1 MQTLLCVG
9 AGGFLGAIS
18 RYGLS
23 QWLRAALGGSYPLG
37 TLAVN
42 VLGCLGIGA
51 LLGLSQES
59 TGLSE
64 NTRLVLVVGLL
75 GSFTTFSTFGH
86 ETLRLFG
93 EDQLGRALLNVGL
106 NLVLGLGAVW
116 LGALW
121 AQGAN

>member
-1 MQTLLCVG
+1 MQTFLCVG
-9 AGGFLGAIS
+9 AGGFLGAVS

-23 QWLRAALGGSYPLG
+23 QWLRSSVEGGYPLG

-42 VLGCLGIGA
+42 VLGCFGIGA
-51 LLGLSQES
+51 LLGLSQHHP
-59 TGLSE
+59 GLSE
-64 NTRLVLVVGLL
+64 NARLFLVVGLL

-121 AQGAN
+121 TQGTN

>member
-1 MQTLLCVG
+1 MQTFLCVG
-9 AGGFLGAIS
+9 AGGFLGAVS

-23 QWLRAALGGSYPLG
+23 QWLRSSVEGGYPLG

-51 LLGLSQES
+51 LLGLSQDHP
-59 TGLSE
+59 GLSE
-64 NTRLVLVVGLL
+64 NARLFLVVGLL

-121 AQGAN
+121 TQGTN